1 VLKLLYTTLGTCK
14 QSYQGIKIS
23 DHAVHGTKQALN
35 GISYVGALW
44 QQKAC
49 LSLDKQN
56 VLVLSSCFV
65 MDASD
70 LAYYSDGHKS
80 KGKPL

>member
-1 VLKLLYTTLGTCK
+1 MALAISGTPK
-14 QSYQGIKIS
+14 
-23 DHAVHGTKQALN
+23 TM
-35 GISYVGALW
+35 ALW

-70 LAYYSDGHKS
+70 LAYYIDAHKS